1 MSVESPSWM
10 RGELRRVSGLHHR
23 GAFDATEFVNAKAK
37 IINDALQELQ
47 DGASRTPPRF
57 ASKKKINA
65 YCNRLH
71 LSTSKRTL
79 RYEDSESSRVVSQRR
94 RWRPTGALVQREH
107 PEEKQMAEVTTSCA
121 KCTKRARSQVVAK
134 PSSAEATTTTNTSAG
149 STSAS
154 SFQTHHRNNRGSTT
168 TVASS
173 IRLNQLAKA
182 KPHPWWTT
190 PIKTLYKSQ
199 RPSSETL
206 NTVHYNLQAQLGS
219 TVSPSPWPIFRRDQE
234 ENGLSEASCSVVKIT
249 HPVLLYRAQKDYAE
263 RMEFHYDSTGLD
275 KMKLPPL
282 DNIPEAEFERY

>member
-1 MSVESPSWM
+1 M

-23 GAFDATEFVNAKAK
+23 GAFDATEFLNSKAK
-37 IINDALQELQ
+37 ILNDALQELQ
-47 DGASRTPPRF
+47 DGACNAPRSV
-57 ASKKKINA
+57 SKKKINA

-71 LSTSKRTL
+71 LSTSKRRL
-79 RYEDSESSRVVSQRR
+79 RYQDRESSRVVSQR

-121 KCTKRARSQVVAK
+121 KCTKRARSQVVAN
-134 PSSAEATTTTNTSAG
+134 PSSAEATSTTNTSAD

-154 SFQTHHRNNRGSTT
+154 SFQT

-219 TVSPSPWPIFRRDQE
+219 TVSPPPWPIFRRDQE

-263 RMEFHYDSTGLD
+263 RMEFHYDSTYLD

-282 DNIPEAEFERY
+282 DNIPGAEFERY